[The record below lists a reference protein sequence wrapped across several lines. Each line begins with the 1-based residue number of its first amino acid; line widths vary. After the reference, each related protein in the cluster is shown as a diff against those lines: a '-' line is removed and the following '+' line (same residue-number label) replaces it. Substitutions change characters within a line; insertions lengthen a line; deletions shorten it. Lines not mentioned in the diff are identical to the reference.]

1 MMNYMKVWT
10 KLKADRRGVTAME
23 YGIIA
28 GLLALVIVA
37 GLTTAGPQLGN
48 IFTKIGTDLTTAAGT
63 AGAGGGG
70 GGGSTTPQ

>member
-28 GLLALVIVA
+28 GLLALVIVT
-37 GLTTAGPQLGN
+37 GLTVAGPQLGN
-48 IFTKIGTDLTTAAGT
+48 IFTKIGTDLTTAAT
-63 AGAGGGG
+63 ASAGGGG
-70 GGGSTTPQ
+70 GGGGGGTTP

>member
-37 GLTTAGPQLGN
+37 GLTVAGPQLKTVFDN
-48 IFTKIGTDLTTAAGT
+48 IGTTLTNAATSSTPNTAE
-63 AGAGGGG
+63 
-70 GGGSTTPQ
+70 

>member
-1 MMNYMKVWT
+1 MMNYMKIWT

-37 GLTTAGPQLGN
+37 GLTVGGPQLGA
-48 IFTKIGTDLTTAAGT
+48 IFNTIGTTLTSAATA
-63 AGAGGGG
+63 
-70 GGGSTTPQ
+70 S